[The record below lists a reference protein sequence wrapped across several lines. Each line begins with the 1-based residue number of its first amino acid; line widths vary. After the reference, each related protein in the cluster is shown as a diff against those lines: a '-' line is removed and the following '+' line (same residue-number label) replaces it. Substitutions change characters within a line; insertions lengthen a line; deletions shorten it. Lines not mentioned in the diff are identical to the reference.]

1 MHLKRNASLRVSI
14 TWLEEHGEPEV
25 RSFKRRGLVRTE
37 KQEILGLQVPVH
49 DTHGV
54 AVVHH
59 GHDLPAEVGGGSL
72 GVVALGYD
80 AVEELAAGAELH
92 DEIDGVAVLVRALEL
107 HYVAVSGQVV
117 HDLDLPADVLDVV
130 AVDELARGYGLAGEL
145 LLRLLVS
152 HQVGHA
158 ELAPTQL
165 APEHVG
171 RPDVFKWPAKDA
183 AYRGGSAGSGR
194 VGGVVGLGRRWR
206 RRGMGR
212 PDLDAVSGSACL
224 VAGLA
229 GVFAGGDTATGAH
242 RRASPADSGSGLLVK
257 QKSTAKCESNLGSPD
272 VNRVGGGV
280 IKPSFV
286 RTKSP
291 RTMVPLARVKL
302 P

>member
-1 MHLKRNASLRVSI
+1 MHLKRNASLRASI

-25 RSFKRRGLVRTE
+25 RSFKRRGLLRTE
-37 KQEILGLQVPVH
+37 KQEVLGLQVPVH
-49 DTHGV
+49 DTHRV

-117 HDLDLPADVLDVV
+117 HDLDLPADVLHVV

-171 RPDVFKWPAKDA
+171 RPDVFEWPAKDA
-183 AYRGGSAGSGR
+183 ACRGGSAGSGR
-194 VGGVVGLGRRWR
+194 GLGRRWR
-206 RRGMGR
+206 RPGMGR
-212 PDLDAVSGSACL
+212 PDRDAAVSGSACL
-224 VAGLA
+224 VIGLA

-242 RRASPADSGSGLLVK
+242 LRVSPGGFGSGSFLVK
-257 QKSTAKCESNLGSPD
+257 QKSTVKWESNLGSPG
-272 VNRVGGGV
+272 VNGVGGGV
-280 IKPSFV
+280 IKASLV
-286 RTKSP
+286 RMKTP
-291 RTMVPLARVKL
+291 RMMGLLAGVKL